1 MASRSFTGNEGM
13 ANTPLFDGSG
23 RRLGF
28 TETRA
33 NGNIV
38 AYDAAGKPLGY
49 YDASARYTFEWN
61 GRRVGSGN
69 QVALLFR

>member
-1 MASRSFTGNEGM
+1 M
-13 ANTPLFDGSG
+13 ANTPLFDNTG
-23 RRLGF
+23 RRVGF
-28 TETRA
+28 TEDRA

-38 AYDAAGKPLGY
+38 AYNAEGKPLGY

-69 QVALLFR
+69 QVGRLFR